1 MTLSGARNDTAGH
14 EVADLQRS
22 DLRAAFM
29 LRNTPGVPL
38 RPKTADGLATLAS
51 RMNVSRDDLIE
62 RALSEWLETRLMDP
76 VPGDDL
82 IHR

>member
-1 MTLSGARNDTAGH
+1 M
-14 EVADLQRS
+14 QRS

-29 LRNTPGVPL
+29 WRNALSVPL
-38 RPKTADGLATLAS
+38 TPKTADGLATLAS

-62 RALSEWLETRLMDP
+62 RALSEWLETRLMDS

-82 IHR
+82 IPSTGSDQRSSKLKSVGLE